1 MDIGLQHQS
10 NNPFAYPLGQKV
22 VRLVVQVH
30 RPYRMQEIRVHYGDK
45 YETTYTDVLT
55 MQGAGQGT
63 HFDYFVADV
72 PVPTRRL
79 KYAFEV
85 VLAENV
91 SQWFGEMGWAREL
104 DEAVPFYIPYICK
117 RDVFTVPDWVD
128 QTVAYQIFPERFAN
142 GNPLLTPDGA
152 CGWYDTPTSTSIHG
166 GDLAGIRQRLDYLH
180 ELGIRLIY
188 LTPIFR
194 AGSNHKYDTADY
206 FEIDPQF
213 GTKDDLRALVADAH
227 ARGMRVVLD
236 AVLNHCGYSFR
247 PFQDVIRNGRRSR
260 YWDWFFI
267 EGDEIDT
274 EAVNYETFAT
284 KLRNMPKLNLAHP
297 EVERYML
304 KVAEYWLEECDI
316 DGWRLDVANEIDHV
330 FWRKFRETIKR
341 LKPDAL
347 IIGEVWHNSLP
358 WLQGDQFDGVMNY
371 PLRECILDLFVRG
384 RVTEDE
390 FAKRVTDWQF
400 AYPAQAQRA
409 MLNLLGSHDTERIR
423 TLAGGSVAAVV
434 QAMALLMTAP
444 GIPMIYYGDEIG
456 MQGGADPLCRG
467 GMVWDDDRR
476 DKALLDVVKRLVK
489 LRLSEPALA
498 GGLMRV
504 ECAEPG
510 LLRYVREGQTGE
522 RVWVQFAAIDR
533 LGAGIPKTARV
544 LFAEQTE
551 PYVAQGEQ
559 AFAFSEGCAI
569 TVWR

>member
-180 ELGIRLIY
+180 ELGIRLVY

-260 YWDWFFI
+260 Y
-267 EGDEIDT
+267 
-274 EAVNYETFAT
+274 
-284 KLRNMPKLNLAHP
+284 
-297 EVERYML
+297 
-304 KVAEYWLEECDI
+304 
-316 DGWRLDVANEIDHV
+316 
-330 FWRKFRETIKR
+330 
-341 LKPDAL
+341 
-347 IIGEVWHNSLP
+347 
-358 WLQGDQFDGVMNY
+358 
-371 PLRECILDLFVRG
+371 
-384 RVTEDE
+384 
-390 FAKRVTDWQF
+390 
-400 AYPAQAQRA
+400 
-409 MLNLLGSHDTERIR
+409 
-423 TLAGGSVAAVV
+423 
-434 QAMALLMTAP
+434 
-444 GIPMIYYGDEIG
+444 
-456 MQGGADPLCRG
+456 
-467 GMVWDDDRR
+467 
-476 DKALLDVVKRLVK
+476 
-489 LRLSEPALA
+489 
-498 GGLMRV
+498 
-504 ECAEPG
+504 
-510 LLRYVREGQTGE
+510 
-522 RVWVQFAAIDR
+522 
-533 LGAGIPKTARV
+533 
-544 LFAEQTE
+544 
-551 PYVAQGEQ
+551 
-559 AFAFSEGCAI
+559 
-569 TVWR
+569 